1 MSRKE
6 RTIYCNCCGRA
17 ICTEEGQD
25 KASFLTIR
33 KEWGY
38 FSRNKDGKIHSMDIC
53 EPCYDKLVQTF
64 ALAPETE
71 QITEFL

>member
-1 MSRKE
+1 MSRKAKG
-6 RTIYCNCCGRA
+6 IYCNCCGRK
-17 ICTEEGQD
+17 ICTEGQLD
-25 KASFLTIR
+25 KASFLAIR

-64 ALAPETE
+64 AIAPEEET
-71 QITEFL
+71 ITEFL